1 MIYLLDAMACH
12 KKRFT
17 GRLMQWHVMWRGL
30 QRDLIPL
37 PDDMACHKRFTER
50 LDTSA
55 WCYGMSYEE
64 VHRETWYLCLMLW
77 NVIRGLTE
85 RLETSAWFYGKSYEE
100 VHRETWYLC
109 LVLWNVI
116 RGSQR
121 DLKHLPGPMAVIRRS
136 LQGDLIPLPGAMAS
150 HMKRFTERLDNFT
163 LPYDMACHMKRFT
176 ERLDTFA
183 WCYGMSYEEVHR
195 KTWYLCLV
203 QWHVIWRDRVQRV
216 QWFVCQCWRQKWE
229 TCTWSSLSLH
239 ISLLSSPAYVLLP
252 PHSHSPLSV
261 DGMLIFARPWRVL
274 MRCVEST
281 CTLYSDKCQ
290 LLW

>member
-150 HMKRFTERLDNFT
+150 HMKRFTERLDNSA
-163 LPYDMACHMKRFT
+163 L
-176 ERLDTFA
+176 
-183 WCYGMSYEEVHR
+183 WYGMSYEEVHR
-195 KTWYLCLV
+195 ETWYLCLV
-203 QWHVIWRDRVQRV
+203 LWQVIWRGSQRDLITLLCLMIWYV
-216 QWFVCQCWRQKWE
+216 IWRGSQKDLIPLPGSMACHMKRS
-229 TCTWSSLSLH
+229 CTESAMICLS
-239 ISLLSSPAYVLLP
+239 
-252 PHSHSPLSV
+252 
-261 DGMLIFARPWRVL
+261 MLKAEVGNMHL
-274 MRCVEST
+274 V
-281 CTLYSDKCQ
+281 
-290 LLW
+290 